1 MSTQQRVALVTGA
14 GRREGLGF
22 EIARQ
27 LGAQGDHVILTARR
41 LEQVESLAEAL
52 RGQGVEASALE
63 LDLGS
68 DASVTEAAAAVAER
82 FGRPDVLVDNAALM
96 LNGSPSVED
105 KDMDEL
111 TAEFATNV
119 VGTWRVIKAFVALL
133 ERSEHG
139 RIVNVSSGAGSFWDP
154 DYGMVNFPGLA
165 KAGFGEMPLGAYAL
179 TKAAVNGLTIKTA
192 KDLRGRRILVNAA
205 CPGVTATHPGTESW
219 ARPVADGARSIV
231 WAANLPDDGPT
242 GLFFRDGKQ
251 LPW

>member
-1 MSTQQRVALVTGA
+1 MKIALITGA
-14 GRREGLGF
+14 GRREGLGH

-27 LGAQGDHVILTARR
+27 LGEQGHHVILTARSLDR
-41 LEQVESLAEAL
+41 VEPLAQGL
-52 RGQGVEASALE
+52 RETGIEASALA
-63 LDLGS
+63 LDLLD
-68 DASVTEAAAAVAER
+68 DASVAAAAYAVREQ
-82 FGRPDVLVDNAALM
+82 FGLLDVLVNNAAMM
-96 LNGSPSVED
+96 LNSSPSVED

-111 TAEFATNV
+111 TAELNTNV
-119 VGTWRVIKAFVALL
+119 VGTWRVTKAFVPLL

-165 KAGFGEMPLGAYAL
+165 MAGFGDMPLGAYAI
-179 TKAAVNGLTIKTA
+179 TKAAVNALTIKTA
-192 KDLRGRRILVNAA
+192 KDLRSHRILVNAA
-205 CPGVTATHPGTESW
+205 CPGVTATRPGSEGW

-231 WAANLPDDGPT
+231 WAATLPDDGPT